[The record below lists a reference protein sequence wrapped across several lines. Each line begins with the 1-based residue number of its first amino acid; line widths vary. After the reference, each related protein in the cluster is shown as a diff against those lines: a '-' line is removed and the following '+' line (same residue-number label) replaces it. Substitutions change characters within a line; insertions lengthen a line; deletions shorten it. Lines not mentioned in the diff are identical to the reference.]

1 MLTSQLAIST
11 YLNLY
16 IYVYIGTKKEA
27 LEYQNGMLDEQEQPP
42 QEQPPQEQTLQ
53 EKPKRKRKRKL
64 LKPDIKEEALE
75 YQNIEQPP
83 QEKHE
88 KKRKRK
94 LLTDTQI
101 LPKAKRKNKPTGKE
115 NTAAKKSKS

>member
-1 MLTSQLAIST
+1 MVGVNDCQNLAIPSCNSAK
-11 YLNLY
+11 LVGLY
-16 IYVYIGTKKEA
+16 VVRKYCLREPQIFSIG
-27 LEYQNGMLDEQEQPP
+27 LRS
-42 QEQPPQEQTLQ
+42 PQEQTLQ

-75 YQNIEQPP
+75 YQNKEQPP

-94 LLTDTQI
+94 LLTDMHGQVYY
-101 LPKAKRKNKPTGKE
+101 
-115 NTAAKKSKS
+115 S